1 MNGTI
6 TVLFISGREVVYTK
20 KILRL
25 LMTDTAVLEIMD
37 NETGEMLY
45 IKGE

>member
-6 TVLFISGREVVYTK
+6 TVLFLNGREVVYTK
-20 KILRL
+20 KILML

>member
-1 MNGTI
+1 MANTI
-6 TVLFISGREVVYTK
+6 TVLFENGKEATYTK
-20 KILRL
+20 KILKL

-45 IKGE
+45 IKEE

>member
-6 TVLFISGREVVYTK
+6 TVLFLNGREVVYTK